1 MSPARSTI
9 AFQGCLVSLQD
20 VRERFFSRFPVAR
33 RVDRALRGA
42 NNPTPMFFLAPVR
55 DDPDLRESGLALARL
70 GSDLERRFSINGEVA
85 WYFTPWVDFQRRSFN
100 AITLRTHDL
109 LKSLQ
114 VENGGLE
121 RFTASRRVVML
132 VSPDPDL
139 RRKLDEWQRDSRG
152 ELIVVPIDASNSD
165 EARIKAAIVREL
177 RDRLGAR
184 DLYRTQNPVVGDD
197 FFGRSSLLRSMTAAL
212 EGDQNIAVLGLR
224 RSGKTSVLRELR
236 RQVINRRIVMTISD
250 FQMLDASS
258 IGEFPASIASALNED
273 LKRARDSGLDVW
285 SGTESQRETR
295 GMTLTGLSD
304 RIKQVASRN
313 ATLRFVIAVD
323 EVESAAVIAKQ
334 NPQAVRSLLG
344 ALRSAAQSRDNVS
357 LMFSGVA
364 NRMFRRSSL
373 DADNTVDNPMFGQVS
388 SVHLT
393 SFNEDET
400 AALIR
405 DLGTIMLL
413 EWEREAI
420 EEVHRRTGGYPYFVR
435 DLAATIA
442 SRARTRLPAGH
453 DADSDTV
460 PISAI
465 DVGAVWEVW
474 SKSAGETWQG
484 ISSALRGHYPEAA
497 DLLDQGLTESEVNE
511 WVSADP
517 EAGQAADDLVA
528 LGLFERKGAE
538 IIYSPTLVALNS
550 LGAADRACDP
560 IVPSDQTA
568 TEEISALL
576 ISGESHKVEFKET
589 SRIDVKS
596 GVKEKYIEDAI
607 VKTVAGFMNSDGGD
621 LLVGV
626 ADSGA
631 APGIQRDLALFG
643 ESLDRYERW
652 LTSDLL
658 GKRIDPQL
666 VADHVRVAFVQFRGK
681 VLVRVTVGSSR
692 SAAWVDN
699 AKLYRRMGNQ
709 TVEVEGGREIASFIS
724 QRS

>member
-1 MSPARSTI
+1 M
-9 AFQGCLVSLQD
+9 SLQD
-20 VRERFFSRFPVAR
+20 VRERFFSRFPAAR
-33 RVDRALRGA
+33 WVDRALRGA
-42 NNPTPMFFLAPVR
+42 TNPTPMFFLAPVR
-55 DDPDLRESGLALARL
+55 DDPDLREAGLALARL

-132 VSPDPDL
+132 VSPDPDI
-139 RRKLDEWQRDSRG
+139 RRKLDEWQRDSRR
-152 ELIVVPIDASNSD
+152 ELIVVPIDAAGSD

-184 DLYRTQNPVVGDD
+184 DLYRTQNPVEGDD

-236 RQVINRRIVMTISD
+236 RQVISRRIVMTISD

-258 IGEFPASIASALNED
+258 IGELPASIASALNED
-273 LKRARDSGLDVW
+273 LKRARELGLDVW

-304 RIKQVASRN
+304 RIKQVAARN
-313 ATLRFVIAVD
+313 PNLRFVIAVD
-323 EVESAAVIAKQ
+323 EVESAAAIAKH

-373 DADNTVDNPMFGQVS
+373 DAENMVDNPMFGQVS

-393 SFNEDET
+393 SFDEGET
-400 AALIR
+400 AMLIR

-413 EWEREAI
+413 QWERAAI
-420 EEVHRRTGGYPYFVR
+420 EEVHRLTGGYPYFVR
-435 DLAATIA
+435 DFAANIA
-442 SRARTRLPAGH
+442 SHARARLPIGH

-460 PISAI
+460 PVSIA
-465 DVGAVWEVW
+465 DVEAVWDEW
-474 SKSAGETWQG
+474 SKSASETWRG

-497 DLLDQGLTESEVNE
+497 DLLDQGLSESEVNE
-511 WVSADP
+511 WVAGDS
-517 EAGQAADDLVA
+517 EAGQAADDLAA
-528 LGLFERKGAE
+528 LGLFERSGNQ
-538 IIYSPTLVALNS
+538 IFHSSTLIALNS
-550 LGAADRACDP
+550 LGVANHRDDRLVSND
-560 IVPSDQTA
+560 VSA
-568 TEEISALL
+568 TEEITALL
-576 ISGESHKVEFKET
+576 TAGESHTVEFKET

-596 GVKEKYIEDAI
+596 GAKEKYIEDAI
-607 VKTVAGFMNSDGGD
+607 VKTIAGFMNSDGGD
-621 LLVGV
+621 LLIGV

-631 APGIQRDLALFG
+631 TPGLQRDLALFEG
-643 ESLDRYERW
+643 SVDRYERW

-658 GKRIDPQL
+658 GKRIDAQL
-666 VADHVRVAFVQFRGK
+666 VADLVRVAFAQFRGK

-699 AKLYRRMGNQ
+699 VKLYRRMGNQ
-709 TVEVEGGREIASFIS
+709 TVAVEGGREIAAFIS
-724 QRS
+724 QRV